1 MLNALKPMEET
12 KVISARVDDVKTF
25 VHSSTQ
31 FCAIRKSCIPC
42 HYKIFPT
49 GTFCSV
55 ALPPNQRPEQC
66 PRAKSGPYDGLY
78 KPHHRVLTLGD
89 GDFSF
94 SLSIA
99 KNVKFTTGCL
109 VATSHESKEQL
120 LTTYNAV
127 GIKDIL
133 KQLDMRSIT
142 TIHDVDAMDI
152 SSTKA
157 IEKRYYDAII
167 WNFPCVRA
175 ENGADGQSS
184 EIEINRLLLSNFFLN
199 VQDYLRPGT
208 GQLHI
213 THKVLFHDIE
223 QLLLP
228 CIRFWLQILMLAK
241 LFFEKLLPVYFSVLH
256 IGVYFVDILILRII
270 MP

>member
-1 MLNALKPMEET
+1 MRNGLSLQLKQFNQVSGLRIEEIAQLILVLKSMNET
-12 KVISARVDDVKTF
+12 KAVPAGIDNVKTY

-31 FCAIRKSCIPC
+31 LCAIRKSCVPC

-49 GTFCSV
+49 GTFCSIS
-55 ALPPNQRPEQC
+55 LPPNQRPEQC

-133 KQLDMRSIT
+133 KQLEMRSIT
-142 TIHDVDAMDI
+142 TLHDVDAMDI
-152 SSTKA
+152 SSTKG
-157 IEKRYYDAII
+157 IEKRYYDAVV

-184 EIEINRLLLSNFFLN
+184 EIEINKLLLSNFFLN
-199 VQDYLRPGT
+199 VQDYLRPGS

-213 THKVLFHDIE
+213 THKVLLHDTT
-223 QLLLP
+223 P
-228 CIRFWLQILMLAK
+228 CIMC
-241 LFFEKLLPVYFSVLH
+241 
-256 IGVYFVDILILRII
+256 
-270 MP
+270 